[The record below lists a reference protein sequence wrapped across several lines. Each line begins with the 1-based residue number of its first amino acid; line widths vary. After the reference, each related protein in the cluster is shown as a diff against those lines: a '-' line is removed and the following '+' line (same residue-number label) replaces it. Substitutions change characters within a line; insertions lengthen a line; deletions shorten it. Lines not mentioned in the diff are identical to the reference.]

1 MKWVGLA
8 SSVRAASFYMP
19 TVESSRAPH
28 PGLLRRLE
36 QAHVRLRT
44 HPHEARWLAAADDDA
59 NDDSGEV
66 VAATGC
72 YNSTAPR

>member
-1 MKWVGLA
+1 M
-8 SSVRAASFYMP
+8 
-19 TVESSRAPH
+19 
-28 PGLLRRLE
+28 LRRLE

-44 HPHEARWLAAADDDA
+44 YPHEARWLAAADDDA

-66 VAATGC
+66 VTATGC

>member
-1 MKWVGLA
+1 
-8 SSVRAASFYMP
+8 MP
-19 TVESSRAPH
+19 TVESSRALH

-44 HPHEARWLAAADDDA
+44 YPHEARWLAAADDDA

-66 VAATGC
+66 VTATGC

>member
-1 MKWVGLA
+1 
-8 SSVRAASFYMP
+8 MP

-44 HPHEARWLAAADDDA
+44 HPHEARWLAAADDEA

-72 YNSTAPR
+72 YYSTAPR

>member
-1 MKWVGLA
+1 M
-8 SSVRAASFYMP
+8 
-19 TVESSRAPH
+19 
-28 PGLLRRLE
+28 LRRLE

-44 HPHEARWLAAADDDA
+44 HPHEARWLAAADDEA

>member
-1 MKWVGLA
+1 
-8 SSVRAASFYMP
+8 MP

-44 HPHEARWLAAADDDA
+44 HPHEARWLAAADDEA